1 MAGSLMQQFGMVS
14 KLLAHMLNSPTPKE
28 RDLVIHML
36 KTDDSLS
43 PEVVEI
49 ILGDVNPTEETPKDN
64 DIRFDYSLNE
74 SIKKEFNR
82 FIK

>member
-1 MAGSLMQQFGMVS
+1 MASSMMAQFGMIS
-14 KLLAHMLNSPTPKE
+14 KLLTHMLNNPTPKE
-28 RDLVIHML
+28 RDFVIHML

-43 PEVVEI
+43 PEITEI
-49 ILGDVNPTEETPKDN
+49 ILDEVKPTEEAPRDN
-64 DIRFDYSLNE
+64 DSRFEYSLNE

>member
-1 MAGSLMQQFGMVS
+1 MANNMMAQFGMIS
-14 KLLAHMLNSPTPKE
+14 KLLAHMLNNPTPKE
-28 RDLVIHML
+28 RDFVIHML

-43 PEVVEI
+43 PEITEI
-49 ILGDVNPTEETPKDN
+49 ILGDVNPTQEAPKDD